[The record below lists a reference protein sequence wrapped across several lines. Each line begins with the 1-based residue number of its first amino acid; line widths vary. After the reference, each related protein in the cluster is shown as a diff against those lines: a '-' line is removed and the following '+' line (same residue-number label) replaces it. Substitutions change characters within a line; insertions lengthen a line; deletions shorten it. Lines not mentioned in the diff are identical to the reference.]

1 VTGRYG
7 IPSTQN
13 YRSEKTKEF
22 FMKIITYARLK
33 PGVTM
38 QAIAPY
44 FPEELANTW
53 RLSKAGIVRESYART
68 DEPGVVLVFECES
81 VEQCKRYT
89 DDFPLAKAG
98 YIEWFHLPVQALVP
112 LEALFRT
119 EIDVNEP
126 YDRTIAAVPSGR
138 QGQQPQAGAPS
149 VAH

>member
-1 VTGRYG
+1 
-7 IPSTQN
+7 
-13 YRSEKTKEF
+13 
-22 FMKIITYARLK
+22 MKIITYARLK

-126 YDRTIAAVPSGR
+126 YDRTIAAVPCGR